1 MKNES
6 LTQTLVVV
14 VSYETKIKLN
24 WTSYI
29 LILFKPCLFCTPKKK
44 PKTSIIK
51 YMTVLSLKMTTKTIL
66 KIKK

>member
-14 VSYETKIKLN
+14 VSYETKIKFN

-29 LILFKPCLFCTPKKK
+29 LILFKPCLFCTPKKN
-44 PKTSIIK
+44 PQDK
-51 YMTVLSLKMTTKTIL
+51 YN
-66 KIKK
+66 KIYDCFIVENDYKDNFKN